1 VVAGMGA
8 AGGDVHPART
18 APIASAAPAT
28 EVTATGVERRVARRS
43 RTCIGLL
50 FRRRDEKPTTLLTIM
65 VEPGRDRIIRANAL
79 TRQSTLRYKVVRAG
93 ARRTRVVRG
102 EAEMDTT
109 THQDEVDDDGPAP
122 DPREMHALMEEQRRV
137 AVDAQTSFVWV
148 MEICWGAAWL
158 LGYTALWLI
167 DGSEA
172 VSLPLPV
179 AVGIFAGLILAS
191 SIVSVVLGV
200 RGSAGIATTGEG
212 RWQGRVYGISWS
224 VAMVSVYVLGIGLAF
239 NDAPSRLLSIYFTSG
254 FSFVAGLMLLSTAA
268 LFHSRSSLLLGSI
281 LVVAALAAPFAGY
294 PGNYLAMAVLGG
306 GAYLVTGITAAV
318 LAARARRSLRAR
330 LA

>member
-1 VVAGMGA
+1 
-8 AGGDVHPART
+8 
-18 APIASAAPAT
+18 
-28 EVTATGVERRVARRS
+28 
-43 RTCIGLL
+43 
-50 FRRRDEKPTTLLTIM
+50 
-65 VEPGRDRIIRANAL
+65 
-79 TRQSTLRYKVVRAG
+79 
-93 ARRTRVVRG
+93 
-102 EAEMDTT
+102 MDTT
-109 THQDEVDDDGPAP
+109 MRADEVDDDGPAP
-122 DPREMHALMEEQRRV
+122 DPREMHALMEDQRRV

-148 MEICWGAAWL
+148 MEVCWGVAWI

-167 DGSEA
+167 DGSDA

-179 AVGIFAGLILAS
+179 AVGIFAGLIGVGVVV
-191 SIVSVVLGV
+191 SIVLGI
-200 RGSAGIATTGEG
+200 RGSTGLATTGEA

-239 NDAPSRLLSIYFTSG
+239 NDAPSRLLSIFYTSG

-294 PGNYLAMAVLGG
+294 PGNYLAIAVLGG